1 MPRGGYI
8 HSIRDSRS
16 PVKPKFENVTYSQ
29 QFKRWFGDWQ
39 KHPNTASKVVNK
51 DGTPMRMFHGTPAEN
66 GGFTVFDS
74 GNAVKKGGL
83 GLNALGIGNY
93 FTSREDAGA
102 RYAKNGG
109 RVLECYLDIKK
120 PYEVSGDILT
130 KIENDYG
137 VGLNSNQEITPFL
150 KEQGY
155 DGIIMRDKTGNITLA
170 VAYDPVQIKSAT
182 DNIGTFDSNNN
193 DIRYQKRRK
202 TVAEETEAFR
212 EIQRAHEAL
221 RPGVDMLNELLQYQE
236 ESGKGE
242 RYTQSS
248 LLTLARILKKDFNLD
263 FKALDIVPVLN
274 RVYEQFV
281 KTKNLTFEQL
291 DAIITEGAWDIGVR
305 KEKKAVRTEY
315 EKK

>member
-1 MPRGGYI
+1 M
-8 HSIRDSRS
+8 
-16 PVKPKFENVTYSQ
+16 
-29 QFKRWFGDWQ
+29 
-39 KHPNTASKVVNK
+39 
-51 DGTPMRMFHGTPAEN
+51 
-66 GGFTVFDS
+66 
-74 GNAVKKGGL
+74 
-83 GLNALGIGNY
+83 
-93 FTSREDAGA
+93 
-102 RYAKNGG
+102 
-109 RVLECYLDIKK
+109 
-120 PYEVSGDILT
+120 
-130 KIENDYG
+130 
-137 VGLNSNQEITPFL
+137 GLNSNQEITPFL

-248 LLTLARILKKDFNLD
+248 LLTLARILKILILILKRLILFL
-263 FKALDIVPVLN
+263 F
-274 RVYEQFV
+274 
-281 KTKNLTFEQL
+281 
-291 DAIITEGAWDIGVR
+291 
-305 KEKKAVRTEY
+305 
-315 EKK
+315 